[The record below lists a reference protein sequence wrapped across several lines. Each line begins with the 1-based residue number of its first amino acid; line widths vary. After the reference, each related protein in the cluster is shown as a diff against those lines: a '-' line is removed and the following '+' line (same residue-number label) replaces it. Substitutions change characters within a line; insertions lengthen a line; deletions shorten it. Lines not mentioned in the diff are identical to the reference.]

1 MRIQPKQFARTNKI
15 VTANKEPEMIYCDKR
30 KFRFLISNI
39 GEIVSLFECEPRS
52 EEIDIY
58 WILFGQR
65 VKVTTTKK
73 RKTISFYAPET
84 KCVHSVCVRANEG
97 ERMRACTQCV
107 SCLCEPKWCFIC
119 LCAFANE
126 IKIEV
131 VDAAQKGSRKWYS
144 FFRIWAHKRHFDS
157 GISMIAEE
165 ERERDREMDSF
176 IQPSQ

>member
-1 MRIQPKQFARTNKI
+1 MRQTKI
-15 VTANKEPEMIYCDKR
+15 PLFDIEYRGNCIA
-30 KFRFLISNI
+30 
-39 GEIVSLFECEPRS
+39 LFECEPRS

-65 VKVTTTKK
+65 VKVTTETSPTRKM
-73 RKTISFYAPET
+73 KTISFHAPET

-107 SCLCEPKWCFIC
+107 SCLCTPKWCFIC
-119 LCAFANE
+119 LCALANE

-144 FFRIWAHKRHFDS
+144 FFRIWAHKSHLDS
-157 GISMIAEE
+157 GISVIAEE

-176 IQPSQ
+176 I